1 MINRATD
8 LFLAFGNQQGNESDV
23 FPFANDE
30 CNCTSGK
37 TFSMEKLFPNLLTTY
52 KKKSA
57 VCGPTPLEACVSAAP
72 IQGSVCHRDHTFQH
86 TEQAHTC
93 LLSCPKPQQWG
104 ALGLEY
110 TAGLQPS
117 VPSTPQSA
125 REGSRKGGGQCRAL
139 KKPFVSRPVTLEEER
154 WLSPGCSRKHRPS
167 SPWSYRT
174 HTAAPQAAATRWPLF
189 LRQLLFSLPP
199 SLLNKLKD

>member
-1 MINRATD
+1 MWPHAPRS
-8 LFLAFGNQQGNESDV
+8 L
-23 FPFANDE
+23 
-30 CNCTSGK
+30 
-37 TFSMEKLFPNLLTTY
+37 
-52 KKKSA
+52 
-57 VCGPTPLEACVSAAP
+57 CVSAAP

-110 TAGLQPS
+110 TEGLQPS

-125 REGSRKGGGQCRAL
+125 REGSRKGGGSVQGL
-139 KKPFVSRPVTLEEER
+139 KETFCEQASHTGGRKVAQP
-154 WLSPGCSRKHRPS
+154 WLLRKHRPC

-174 HTAAPQAAATRWPLF
+174 HTAAPQAAVTQLPLF